1 MVAIKLPD
9 GSVMDFAGN
18 VSGAEIAGKI
28 SAGLAKNALAVKVNN
43 KLQDLDTTITTDA
56 TVTVITAKDKE
67 GLEILRHSCSHVMA
81 EAVKELWPDV
91 QGTIGPAI

>member
-67 GLEILRHSCSHVMA
+67 GSLINN
-81 EAVKELWPDV
+81 K
-91 QGTIGPAI
+91 